1 MMFKRAFNFFIYSS
15 IFVSLCAVIMVAQ
28 TNILFHL
35 EYEKFP
41 FFFFVFCSTLCS
53 YNFHWWLTPYAP
65 NGSMRN
71 EWNQGNRIL
80 MVFFCILGLIGA
92 AYTGWGLRNHWMAL
106 GIGVFATFL
115 YTAPKIPYGAF
126 RKLSKIAVGKTI
138 FLSFVWMYVT
148 TALPILVSDAN
159 FNFAHLLFC
168 SSRFFLIF
176 AICILFDYKDRE
188 EDRRQGIVSMV
199 TRFSD
204 QNIMKL
210 YLLTV
215 LIFGLSS
222 AALYFYDIPFLDVI
236 TILLAIIPLLGL
248 KNYAR
253 THFGDYLYYFVLDG
267 LMMASALITVFIR
280 I

>member
-1 MMFKRAFNFFIYSS
+1 
-15 IFVSLCAVIMVAQ
+15 MVAQ

-35 EYEKFP
+35 EYVKLPVYLFI
-41 FFFFVFCSTLCS
+41 FCSTICS

-71 EWNQGNRIL
+71 EWNLANRKL
-80 MVFFCILGLIGA
+80 MLAFCFIGLAGS
-92 AYTGWGLRNHWMAL
+92 AYFGWLLRDHWKAL

-115 YTAPKIPYGAF
+115 YTAPKIPLPFF
-126 RKLSKIAVGKTI
+126 RNLSRIAVGKTI

-148 TALPILVSDAN
+148 TALPILISGTALIM
-159 FNFAHLLFC
+159 AHLLFC

-176 AICILFDYKDRE
+176 AICILFDYKDKE

-199 TRFSD
+199 TRFSEK
-204 QNIMKL
+204 NVVRL

-215 LIFGLSS
+215 LIFALSTI
-222 AALYFYDIPFLDVI
+222 ALHFYNFSWINVLIILVPIVP
-236 TILLAIIPLLGL
+236 LLAL